1 MAIKQNTWNWKKMA
15 PRAGWFCA
23 AVLFVSLVVPQPAHA
38 QFGADMA
45 VILAGLQKISSLLT
59 SSVASPLKQIQTV
72 EQDEQQF
79 QKTVMYP
86 QQAINSAKALSAS
99 FTAPMRNMQS
109 LMNLNFSSAT
119 MPAPQQLEQQ
129 MLSGNPNNVGAFGTS
144 YSQVYGT
151 LPLQTAAPQNVRSTI
166 DMTDAQAQD
175 AMKKAIELDAL
186 ATREL
191 EVAQSLNQQIQ
202 TAAPGTAPILE
213 AEGSAWVLQGNA
225 YSQSAMAAL
234 LRVRST
240 ELSNAGSNV
249 KNSTAQTQQLNQN
262 LQGILTPR

>member
-1 MAIKQNTWNWKKMA
+1 MTEKQTLWKATA
-15 PRAGWFCA
+15 PRAGWLCAA
-23 AVLFVSLVVPQPAHA
+23 AVLVGVAVPRQAHA
-38 QFGADMA
+38 QFGIDLA

-59 SSVASPLKQIQTV
+59 SSVASPLKQIQSV
-72 EQDEQQF
+72 EQDAQQF
-79 QKTVMYP
+79 QQTVLYP

-99 FTAPMRNMQS
+99 FTAPMQSMQS
-109 LMNLNFSSAT
+109 LMNLHFSSAT
-119 MPAPQQLEQQ
+119 MPNPQQLEQQ
-129 MLSGNPNNVGAFGTS
+129 MLSGNPNNFAAFGIS

-151 LPLQTAAPQNVRSTI
+151 LPVQTAAPQNVRSTI

-213 AEGSAWVLQGNA
+213 AEGSAWVLQANA

-234 LRVRST
+234 LRVRTT
-240 ELSNAGSNV
+240 ELSNAGTDV
-249 KNSTAQTQQLNQN
+249 KNSTAQAQQLNQN
-262 LQGILTPR
+262 LQGVITPH

>member
-1 MAIKQNTWNWKKMA
+1 MTGKRTLWKRIA
-15 PRAGWFCA
+15 PRAGWLCAA
-23 AVLFVSLVVPQPAHA
+23 AVLIGVAVPRQAHA
-38 QFGADMA
+38 QFGIDLA

-59 SSVASPLKQIQTV
+59 SSVASPLQQIQSV
-72 EQDEQQF
+72 EQDAQRFQQ
-79 QKTVMYP
+79 TVLYP

-99 FTAPMRNMQS
+99 FTAPMRSMQT
-109 LMNLNFSSAT
+109 LKNLNFSSAT

-129 MLSGNPNNVGAFGTS
+129 MLSGNPNSFAAFGNS

-151 LPLQTAAPQNVRSTI
+151 LPVQTAAPQNVRSMI

-202 TAAPGTAPILE
+202 TGAAGSAPILE
-213 AEGSAWVLQGNA
+213 AEGSAWVLQANA

-234 LRVRST
+234 LRVRTT
-240 ELSNAGSNV
+240 ELSNAGSDV
-249 KNSTAQTQQLNQN
+249 KNSTAQAQQLNQN
-262 LQGILTPR
+262 LQGIVTPH

>member
-1 MAIKQNTWNWKKMA
+1 MAEKQSVWKRVA

-23 AVLFVSLVVPQPAHA
+23 AGLFVGFAVPRPAHA
-38 QFGADMA
+38 QFGIDLA
-45 VILAGLQKISSLLT
+45 VILAGLQKVSSLLS
-59 SSVASPLKQIQTV
+59 SSVASPLKQIQSV
-72 EQDEQQF
+72 EQDAQKFQQ
-79 QKTVMYP
+79 TVMYP
-86 QQAINSAKALSAS
+86 QQAINSAKSLSAS
-99 FTAPMRNMQS
+99 FRAPMRSMQS
-109 LMNLNFSSAT
+109 LMNLNFTSAT

-129 MLSGNPNNVGAFGTS
+129 MLSGNPNNVAVFGSS
-144 YSQVYGT
+144 YAQVYGT
-151 LPLQTAAPQNVRSTI
+151 LPAQTAAPQNVRSTI

-202 TAAPGTAPILE
+202 TTAPGTAPILE

-234 LRVRST
+234 LRVRT
-240 ELSNAGSNV
+240 AELSNAGSDV
-249 KNSTAQTQQLNQN
+249 KNATAQTQQLNQN
-262 LQGILTPR
+262 MQGIITPR

>member
-1 MAIKQNTWNWKKMA
+1 MPDQSSPWKRFA
-15 PRAGWFCA
+15 PRAGWVCA
-23 AVLFVSLVVPQPAHA
+23 AGLILGVAVPHQAHA
-38 QFGADMA
+38 QFGVDLA

-59 SSVASPLKQIQTV
+59 SSVASPLAQIQSV
-72 EQDEQQF
+72 EQDAQRFQQ
-79 QKTVMYP
+79 TVLYP
-86 QQAINSAKALSAS
+86 QQAISSAKALSAS
-99 FTAPMRNMQS
+99 FTAPMRSMQS

-129 MLSGNPNNVGAFGTS
+129 MLSGNPNSIAGFGTS

-151 LPLQTAAPQNVRSTI
+151 LPNQTAAPQNVRSTI

-186 ATREL
+186 AAREL

-202 TAAPGTAPILE
+202 SAAPGTAPILE
-213 AEGSAWVLQGNA
+213 AEGSAWVLQANA

-234 LRVRST
+234 LRVRTT
-240 ELSNAGSNV
+240 ELSNTGTGA
-249 KNSTAQTQQLNQN
+249 KNATAQTQQFNQN

>member
-1 MAIKQNTWNWKKMA
+1 MPEQQNIWKRMAL
-15 PRAGWFCA
+15 RAGWFCA
-23 AVLFVSLVVPQPAHA
+23 AAVLVGFAVPRPAQA
-38 QFGADMA
+38 QFGIDFA
-45 VILAGLQKISSLLT
+45 VIMAGLQKISSLLS

-72 EQDEQQF
+72 EQDEQKF
-79 QKTVMYP
+79 QQTVMYP

-99 FTAPMRNMQS
+99 FTAPMRSMQS
-109 LMNLNFSSAT
+109 LINLNFSSAT
-119 MPAPQQLEQQ
+119 MSAPQQLEQE
-129 MLSGNPNNVGAFGTS
+129 MLSGNPNNVAAFGRS

-151 LPLQTAAPQNVRSTI
+151 LPAQTAAPQNVRSTI

-202 TAAPGTAPILE
+202 SSAPGTAPILE

-234 LRVRST
+234 LRVKT
-240 ELSNAGSNV
+240 AELSNAGSEV
-249 KNSTAQTQQLNQN
+249 KNSTAQAQQLNQN
-262 LQGILTPR
+262 LQGIITRH

>member
-1 MAIKQNTWNWKKMA
+1 MTEKGTPWKTIA
-15 PRAGWFCA
+15 PRAGWLCA
-23 AVLFVSLVVPQPAHA
+23 AAVFVGVAVPRSAHA
-38 QFGADMA
+38 QFGIDLA

-59 SSVASPLKQIQTV
+59 SSVASPLKQIQSV
-72 EQDEQQF
+72 EQDAQQF
-79 QKTVMYP
+79 QQTVLYP

-99 FTAPMRNMQS
+99 FTAPMQSMQS

-119 MPAPQQLEQQ
+119 MPNPQQLEQQ
-129 MLSGNPNNVGAFGTS
+129 MLSGNPNNIAAFGSS

-151 LPLQTAAPQNVRSTI
+151 LPVQTAAPQKVRSTI

-213 AEGSAWVLQGNA
+213 AEGSAWVLQANA

-234 LRVRST
+234 LRVRTT
-240 ELSNAGSNV
+240 ELSNMGTDV
-249 KNSTAQTQQLNQN
+249 KNSTAQAQQLNQN
-262 LQGILTPR
+262 LQGIVTPR